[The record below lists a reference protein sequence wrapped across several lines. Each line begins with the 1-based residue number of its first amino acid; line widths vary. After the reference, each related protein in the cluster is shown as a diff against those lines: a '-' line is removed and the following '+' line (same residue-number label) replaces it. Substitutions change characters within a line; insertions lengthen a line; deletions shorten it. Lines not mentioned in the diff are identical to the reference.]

1 MKSRTRSRSPASI
14 GSNQSSRRWTA
25 ASASDCRVGD
35 VVLLLVMAQSP
46 PVCANAGIVWV
57 SAPGDYAILN
67 SNHTPDGT
75 AGYPELRQT
84 TLSER
89 SLIFM
94 MPFACGAAMCG
105 RTNGLRR
112 RLPLGEALRTRIRGN
127 LNQNIED
134 AIACF
139 EGVCPALTREAFPLE
154 WALAE

>member
-1 MKSRTRSRSPASI
+1 MNSRTRSRSPASI

-75 AGYPELRQT
+75 EFRGE
-84 TLSER
+84 
-89 SLIFM
+89 
-94 MPFACGAAMCG
+94 
-105 RTNGLRR
+105 
-112 RLPLGEALRTRIRGN
+112 PLHEILVRIHRCPVGSPV
-127 LNQNIED
+127 
-134 AIACF
+134 
-139 EGVCPALTREAFPLE
+139 GV
-154 WALAE
+154 

>member
-1 MKSRTRSRSPASI
+1 MNSRTRSRSPASI

-75 AGYPELRQT
+75 CRSDAKGEIQIGGPYEGESTDAGHRGGATRSSDEGPVMGL
-84 TLSER
+84 ER
-89 SLIFM
+89 
-94 MPFACGAAMCG
+94 
-105 RTNGLRR
+105 
-112 RLPLGEALRTRIRGN
+112 RG
-127 LNQNIED
+127 
-134 AIACF
+134 
-139 EGVCPALTREAFPLE
+139 
-154 WALAE
+154 

>member
-1 MKSRTRSRSPASI
+1 MNSRTRSRSPASI

-75 AGYPELRQT
+75 RRGRIVRLCKRFLLELASAIEADNRTDDHVAHLELLADTAG
-84 TLSER
+84 
-89 SLIFM
+89 
-94 MPFACGAAMCG
+94 GAG
-105 RTNGLRR
+105 G
-112 RLPLGEALRTRIRGN
+112 
-127 LNQNIED
+127 D
-134 AIACF
+134 H
-139 EGVCPALTREAFPLE
+139 
-154 WALAE
+154 